1 MTTSAMGED
10 LPKLTEQF
18 RILDVYEVDDPEQMM
33 NNMAYWSAQ
42 MPEIKSYKR
51 WYIPLQEYSDTY
63 AAELFHQR

>member
-1 MTTSAMGED
+1 MGED